1 MDGLTRNPVEGIA
14 QIDQILIRKGNQEK
28 NY

>member
-1 MDGLTRNPVEGIA
+1 MDGLTRNAVGGIA
-14 QIDQILIRKGNQEK
+14 QIDQILVRKGNQEK